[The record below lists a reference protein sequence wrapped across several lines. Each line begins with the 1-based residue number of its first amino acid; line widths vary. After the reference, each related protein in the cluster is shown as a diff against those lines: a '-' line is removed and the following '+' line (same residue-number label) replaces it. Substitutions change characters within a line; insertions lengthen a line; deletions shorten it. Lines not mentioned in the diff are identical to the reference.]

1 MNSPDG
7 APRAN
12 ILLIDDEMAICIGV
26 SGLLETIGFSA
37 NYALDA
43 DEGIHFL
50 EEHPETDV
58 VLLDINLGAG
68 RTGIELLSEIR
79 ERFKHIQVM
88 MFTSHDTLSIG
99 LECMKRGA
107 ADYLTKPFDE
117 KDFLKKIPGVIAKK
131 NMAKLNELYFGIL
144 IHDLKNPLQC
154 IAGAWELSK
163 TYLAKNLTD
172 PQRRIVATGDAGISQ
187 MKSMIENMLSV
198 AKFEAG
204 TFPLTKEEFVVNRE
218 AEKVVG
224 PIRLQIFSSG
234 RTVEVKYGRDREY
247 VMVSDKELFSRVLFN
262 ILSNAIR
269 YTPSGDKITVE
280 IDEDDEENLRTA
292 IRNPG
297 SFVEENHRKA
307 IFDKF
312 ASMHLMRHNS
322 GTSNFGLGLT
332 FCKMA
337 VEAMGGEI
345 WVEGES
351 SPPSTTFVFVI
362 KNHSDESDQPDRLQ
376 L

>member
-1 MNSPDG
+1 
-7 APRAN
+7 
-12 ILLIDDEMAICIGV
+12 
-26 SGLLETIGFSA
+26 
-37 NYALDA
+37 
-43 DEGIHFL
+43 
-50 EEHPETDV
+50 
-58 VLLDINLGAG
+58 
-68 RTGIELLSEIR
+68 
-79 ERFKHIQVM
+79 
-88 MFTSHDTLSIG
+88 
-99 LECMKRGA
+99 
-107 ADYLTKPFDE
+107 
-117 KDFLKKIPGVIAKK
+117 
-131 NMAKLNELYFGIL
+131 
-144 IHDLKNPLQC
+144 LKNPLQC

-163 TYLAKNLTD
+163 TFLAKNLTD
-172 PQRRIVATGDAGISQ
+172 SQRRIVATGDAGLLQ

-204 TFPLTKEEFVVNRE
+204 TFPLTKEEFVANRE
-218 AEKVVG
+218 TEKVVG
-224 PIRLQIFSSG
+224 PIRQQIASSA
-234 RTVEVKYGRDREY
+234 RTVQVKYSRDREY
-247 VMVSDKELFSRVLFN
+247 VIVSDKELFSRVLFN

-280 IDEDDEENLRTA
+280 IDEDNEGNLRTA

-297 SFVEENHRKA
+297 SFIEENHRKA

-312 ASMHLMRHNS
+312 ASMQLMRHNS

-362 KNHSDESDQPDRLQ
+362 ENHSGKSN
-376 L
+376 